1 MKFRSLLFILTIL
14 SISSFVVA
22 QTNENSNEFDKAAL
36 GAQTKLEKS
45 IQELNDLREK
55 SAEELIPLSRELRD
69 LESQL
74 TEVRNEFQ
82 QTTRLLDTRTLDLAN
97 LRNEIKSRKDETTY
111 LSTLFSEYIRNL
123 ESRLHISEL
132 QLYEDELEAAK
143 LAPENSNLSEEE
155 IYQEQSKIL
164 QTSLERV
171 DELLGGTRFS
181 GTAVDPSGTIQK
193 GDFLLLG
200 PAGLFRSEDGSI
212 VGTAEQRLGS
222 LEPAVIVFQN
232 PEDIQIA
239 STLVETLEGSFPLD
253 PTQGNAHKIAE
264 TEETFAE
271 HVAKGGPVMYPI
283 FALAGI
289 SLLVALF
296 KWLTFLA
303 IRTPSKKSMK
313 EFLHAV
319 SNSEADVV
327 RKKLA
332 EVKKAPPWS
341 PSYFIKGALIGAVV
355 GYLLSFV
362 VQFRIAE
369 ELMPAFVEFANG
381 QSFAVFMANF
391 IIGGAILQF
400 TVRFFLGYSP
410 TGQMLEDAVDNF
422 EYPSALIEEVMY
434 ERMIQTKLKLE
445 SFLPLIAIS
454 AAAAP
459 LLGLLG
465 TVTGIINTFKLI
477 TVFGSGDVKTLSG
490 GISEALVTTEFG
502 LIAAIPAL
510 LLHAFLARRAKG
522 LVNHMER
529 GGVAL
534 INTISKKPLNSLG
547 APMLPM
553 NIGNDMNSRANV
565 ERLSSHF
572 GVEKIPISGSKTDT
586 KKTFESSEDS
596 IKKPA
601 MSGVSSSDDGDGT
614 QKEKTD

>member
-14 SISSFVVA
+14 SISSFVSA
-22 QTNENSNEFDKAAL
+22 QTTGDSSEFDKAAL
-36 GAQTKLEKS
+36 GAQAKLEKS
-45 IQELNDLREK
+45 IQELNELREK
-55 SAEELIPLSRELRD
+55 SAEELIPLSRELRE

-74 TEVRNEFQ
+74 TEVRGEFQ
-82 QTTRLLDTRTLDLAN
+82 QTTRLLDSRTLDLAN

-111 LSTLFSEYIRNL
+111 LSTLFGEYIRNL

-143 LAPENSNLSEEE
+143 LAPENSNLTEEE

-164 QTSLERV
+164 QTSLDRV
-171 DELLGGTRFS
+171 DELLGGTKFS

-200 PAGLFRSEDGSI
+200 PAGLFRSEDGTI

-232 PEDIQIA
+232 PEDVQTA
-239 STLVETLEGSFPLD
+239 ATLVETLEGSFPLD

-289 SLLVALF
+289 SLLVGLL
-296 KWLTFLA
+296 KWLSFMA

-327 RKKLA
+327 RQKLA

-341 PSYFIKGALIGAVV
+341 PSYFFKGALIGAVV

-381 QSFAVFMANF
+381 QSFGVFMAIF

-400 TVRFFLGYSP
+400 AVRFFLGYSP
-410 TGQMLEDAVDNF
+410 TGLMLEDAVDNF

-434 ERMIQTKLKLE
+434 ERMIQTKLRLE

-529 GGVAL
+529 GGVSL

-553 NIGNDMNSRANV
+553 NIGNDLSSRANV
-565 ERLSSHF
+565 NKLSSHF

-586 KKTFESSEDS
+586 KKSLESSEDS
-596 IKKPA
+596 KKPA
-601 MSGVSSSDDGDGT
+601 MSSSASKDNGEESSKDKKD
-614 QKEKTD
+614 